1 MTLLLPLIIIF
12 TILQLAAYWYVGK
25 HHFFKG
31 SRRILFGI
39 ISVYILIVLVLPV
52 TSDGEYIS
60 SGVVAYIK
68 IGIILI
74 GTAFSIFVHF
84 VVKKFKH

>member
-1 MTLLLPLIIIF
+1 MTLLLPLIIMI

-31 SRRILFGI
+31 NRRILFGTL
-39 ISVYILIVLVLPV
+39 SVYILIVLALPV

-68 IGIILI
+68 TGIVLI
-74 GTAFSIFVHF
+74 GTAFSIFIHF
-84 VVKKFKH
+84 VIKKFKH